1 MMVQSQRG
9 KPTFVCDA
17 MLGSL
22 ARWLRILGFDTLYIE
37 DKADT
42 NILSLVGKRI
52 LLTRD
57 KELLQR
63 AHKHGLRAFNPG
75 THPISSMLKNLQ
87 KELQITYSL
96 DPVQSRCS
104 LCNSLLKSAK
114 PDAVKNRVPPGSLS
128 HHDKFWE
135 CTNPACRQVFWQGR
149 HWKRIQ
155 QTLHEL
161 LSHTK

>member
-1 MMVQSQRG
+1 MVKGQRD
-9 KPTFVCDA
+9 KPTFACDA

-22 ARWLRILGFDTLYIE
+22 ARWLRILGFDTLYFE

-42 NILSLVGKRI
+42 DILSSVGKRI

-63 AHKHGLRAFNPG
+63 AHRQGLKAFNPG
-75 THPISSMLKNLQ
+75 TLRMRSMLQNLK
-87 KELQITYSL
+87 KELQITYNL
-96 DPVQSRCS
+96 DPAQSRCS

-114 PDAVKNRVPPGSLS
+114 PDDVKDRVPPGSLS
-128 HHDKFWE
+128 HHNKFWE
-135 CTNPACRQVFWQGR
+135 CISPECRQVFWQGR
-149 HWKRIQ
+149 HWRRIQ

-161 LSHTK
+161 LPSDNK